1 MTAPPSRAAVTTVVP
16 THNRR
21 SVLPITLRSVLAQQD
36 VELEVVVVDDGSSDG
51 TGGWLEEHDDARL
64 RVVRHDEPRGV
75 AAARA
80 AGVEAT
86 TTPYVAFCDDDDV
99 WAPDKL
105 ARQFDALE
113 HDPAAR
119 WSCTSSMSFVV
130 AGPGEVELVHY
141 QETPTAEEALP
152 RLLGYNAVPG
162 GGSSVLADTALVRD
176 AGGFRTGMAEDWDMW
191 VRLALAAPVAPVA
204 RPLCGYRVWR
214 SANSSRSY
222 DLQAMQAGI
231 DAVRDRYADE
241 ARDLGVDQRA
251 LFEDAH
257 LAKIA
262 LRGGLRR
269 ESFVRYA
276 NLARRDP
283 KKLVWAFAALV
294 SPAAVD
300 RATDHRAARSVPA
313 ARRDE
318 VLQWLPPLLFD
329 TPLS

>member
-1 MTAPPSRAAVTTVVP
+1 MTAPPNRAAVTTVVP

-21 SVLPITLRSVLAQQD
+21 AVLPITLRSVLAQQEVD
-36 VELEVVVVDDGSSDG
+36 LEVVVVDDGSSDG
-51 TGGWLEEHDDARL
+51 TGPWLEEHHDPRL
-64 RVVRHDEPRGV
+64 RVVRQDEPRGV

-130 AGPGEVELVHY
+130 AGPGDVELVHY
-141 QETPTAEEALP
+141 QETPSAEEALP

-191 VRLALAAPVAPVA
+191 VRLALAAPVAPVP

-214 SANSSRSY
+214 TANSSRSY

-241 ARDLGVDQRA
+241 RATWASISGPCSKTPTSRRSRCGVGSVAVLRA
-251 LFEDAH
+251 LREPRPSRPEEAGVGVRR
-257 LAKIA
+257 ARVTG
-262 LRGGLRR
+262 RGGPGDGSPSRSLG
-269 ESFVRYA
+269 A
-276 NLARRDP
+276 GG
-283 KKLVWAFAALV
+283 AA
-294 SPAAVD
+294 
-300 RATDHRAARSVPA
+300 
-313 ARRDE
+313 
-318 VLQWLPPLLFD
+318 
-329 TPLS
+329 